1 MSTVNTFGYY
11 GTYVSDKSHLWH
23 WLAGSDVK
31 EKWEILFKEWLESL
45 IFDFNNPCHT
55 VFSLISFMDNWG
67 RILEQ
72 ITDV

>member
-31 EKWEILFKEWLESL
+31 EKWEILFKE
-45 IFDFNNPCHT
+45 
-55 VFSLISFMDNWG
+55 
-67 RILEQ
+67 
-72 ITDV
+72 